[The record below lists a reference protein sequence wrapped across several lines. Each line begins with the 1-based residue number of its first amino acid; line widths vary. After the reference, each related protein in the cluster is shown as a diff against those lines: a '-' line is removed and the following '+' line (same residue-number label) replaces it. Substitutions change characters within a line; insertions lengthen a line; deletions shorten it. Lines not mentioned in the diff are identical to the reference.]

1 MPSEPARLRWILV
14 AATIVAVIAIVI
26 AIPYFGSGPADRT
39 GGNPTPS
46 STVAAAA
53 PAPAAAPSAA
63 PAAAPDAAPAASPT
77 APLAWTLP
85 DGWSV
90 IPTQTMRLASFSAG
104 EGATCGLFLFQGG
117 GDRLANVNRWRG
129 QAGLPPLDEP
139 GLDRA
144 LTAGTGGFGGFNWLA
159 VRGASKAFL
168 AAIVP
173 TPSGQAFVKLEAPG
187 DRLDALQPGFLAFT
201 ASLRAP

>member
-1 MPSEPARLRWILV
+1 MPSEPARRRWILV
-14 AATIVAVIAIVI
+14 AATVVAVIAIAI
-26 AIPYFGSGPADRT
+26 AIPYLGSGPVDRT
-39 GGNPTPS
+39 VENPPPPAP
-46 STVAAAA
+46 AATTAPA
-53 PAPAAAPSAA
+53 PAPAAS
-63 PAAAPDAAPAASPT
+63 SN

-139 GLDRA
+139 GLEQA
-144 LTAGTGGFGGFNWLA
+144 LTAGTGGFGSFHWLA

-173 TPSGQAFVKLEAPG
+173 TPSGQAFVKLEASG

>member
-14 AATIVAVIAIVI
+14 AATIVAVIAIAI
-26 AIPYFGSGPADRT
+26 AIPYLGSGPVDRT
-39 GGNPTPS
+39 AENPAPPAPVVT
-46 STVAAAA
+46 AA
-53 PAPAAAPSAA
+53 PAPAHA
-63 PAAAPDAAPAASPT
+63 PASAPAASS
-77 APLAWTLP
+77 AGPLAWTLP
-85 DGWSV
+85 DGWSG

-104 EGATCGLFLFQGG
+104 EGATCGLFLFPGG

-139 GLDRA
+139 GLEQA
-144 LTAGTGGFGGFNWLA
+144 LTAGTGGFGAFHWLA

>member
-1 MPSEPARLRWILV
+1 MPSEPARRRWILV
-14 AATIVAVIAIVI
+14 AATVVAVIAIVI
-26 AIPYFGSGPADRT
+26 AIPYLGSAPVDRT
-39 GGNPTPS
+39 VVNPPPPAS
-46 STVAAAA
+46 VATAAPAPVPAPVATAA
-53 PAPAAAPSAA
+53 PAPAAS
-63 PAAAPDAAPAASPT
+63 SS

-85 DGWSV
+85 DGWSG
-90 IPTQTMRLASFSAG
+90 IPTQPMRLASFSAG

-139 GLDRA
+139 GLEQA
-144 LTAGTGGFGGFNWLA
+144 LTAGTGGFGAFHWLA

-187 DRLDALQPGFLAFT
+187 DRLDALQPGVLAFT